1 MHNDRPSGVEMEM
14 THNDVLQKQQV
25 RHARWS
31 ARMFAFAMIFLAQVG
46 WAQSVVQRHFTSPQ
60 EGVDALVEAVKTHDV
75 AKINNILG
83 PDGDRL
89 VSSGDE
95 VADKKSR
102 AAFVKAFKQ
111 GHQLVPDG
119 ERQLTLVI
127 GKKEWPLPIPLV
139 KSDQGW
145 YFDTQQGDDEIL
157 ARRIGRNETAAVKV
171 LLEIADSERE
181 YAALNRGDDGV
192 PEYAARIISSPGKRN
207 GLYWPTEGNEPLSPI
222 GELIAAAAAEGYT
235 DADAMQIAPYH
246 GYLYRILTKQG
257 KNAVGGEQDY
267 IVADR
272 MTGGFAVL
280 AWPARYGA
288 SGVMTFMVNHDGQVY
303 EKNLGPNTAEIAA
316 GIASFN
322 PEDGWKP
329 VDNRENLAGT

>member
-1 MHNDRPSGVEMEM
+1 MKKMHTEALKE
-14 THNDVLQKQQV
+14 QQA
-25 RHARWS
+25 RRARWS
-31 ARMFAFAMIFLAQVG
+31 ARMLALATIFLMQVG
-46 WAQSVVQRHFTSPQ
+46 WAQSVTQRHFASPE

-75 AKINNILG
+75 AKINDILG

-95 VADKKSR
+95 VADRKSR
-102 AAFVKAFKQ
+102 SAFVKAFKQ
-111 GHQLVPDG
+111 GHLLVQDG

-139 KSDQGW
+139 KSDKGW
-145 YFDTQQGDDEIL
+145 YFDTQKGDDEIL
-157 ARRIGRNETAAVKV
+157 ARRIGRNEIAAMKV

-181 YAALNRGDDGV
+181 FAALNRGEDGV
-192 PEYAARIISSPGKRN
+192 PEYAVRIISSPDKRD
-207 GLYWPTEGNEPLSPI
+207 GLYWPTGGDEPLSPI
-222 GELIAAAAAEGYT
+222 GELVAAAAAEGYT
-235 DADAMQIAPYH
+235 DADTMQIAPYH

-257 KNAVGGEQDY
+257 KDAAGGEKDYMVGG
-267 IVADR
+267 R

-322 PEDGWKP
+322 PEEGWKP
-329 VDNRENLAGT
+329 VENRENLAGT